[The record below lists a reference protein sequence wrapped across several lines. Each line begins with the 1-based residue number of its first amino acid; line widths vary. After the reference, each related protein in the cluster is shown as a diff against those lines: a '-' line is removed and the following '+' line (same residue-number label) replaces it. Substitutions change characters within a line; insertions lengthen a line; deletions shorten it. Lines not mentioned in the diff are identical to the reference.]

1 MKIRVV
7 CKADADIVAQA
18 KKFEKDIKNL
28 AEAIYKIEGE
38 LKRGNFPDADKEKVG
53 AILERASMLA
63 GNLMDNIDD
72 LMRDYL

>member
-1 MKIRVV
+1 MKIVR
-7 CKADADIVAQA
+7 KADADIVAQA
-18 KKFEKDIKNL
+18 KKFEKDINNL
-28 AEAIYKIEGE
+28 VGAINKMEGE

-63 GNLMDNIDD
+63 GNLMDDIDD